1 MKSVI
6 SVFFGKKNIKLYSL
20 TSEQVKECFKLTICE
35 KVCDGFMFANC
46 KGPESCDQ
54 FKDFFAMVE
63 CIAIINEI
71 DRIQKLNKD

>member
-1 MKSVI
+1 M
-6 SVFFGKKNIKLYSL
+6 
-20 TSEQVKECFKLTICE
+20 TICE